1 MRKKGIL
8 LKTIKHYFYAVI
20 LYNHDSTV
28 EFKIFIKHQSEEDK
42 FFFPIS
48 FNMIKLILYFY
59 SKQIE
64 QNDKLL
70 RIKEPHFPDFL

>member
-1 MRKKGIL
+1 MQLFSTIMIRL
-8 LKTIKHYFYAVI
+8 LNLKFYKTFC
-20 LYNHDSTV
+20 
-28 EFKIFIKHQSEEDK
+28 EEDD

-48 FNMIKLILYFY
+48 FKMIKLILYFY